1 MTAMTASDFLI
12 KYDLEPELISY
23 EIKKTSI
30 MVGGT
35 SANLF

>member
-1 MTAMTASDFLI
+1 MTASDFLI
-12 KYDLEPELISY
+12 KYGWDPELISY

-35 SANLF
+35 SANLT

>member
-12 KYDLEPELISY
+12 KYGWEAECISY

-30 MVGGT
+30 IVGGT
-35 SANLF
+35 SAYLT